1 MYTMERQLNAESVEP
16 KQRIRDSKLGRRGDV
31 KTLKYFSLV
40 VLQKKKRP
48 FLLLSSDAGTIKC
61 VKRLR
66 STVRRRGRLGSA
78 SRSRCETL
86 CRCC

>member
-40 VLQKKKRP
+40 VLQKKKDL
-48 FLLLSSDAGTIKC
+48 FFSSHPMPT
-61 VKRLR
+61 R
-66 STVRRRGRLGSA
+66 
-78 SRSRCETL
+78 
-86 CRCC
+86 